1 MSNPTNPVS
10 PVSPLNPTSPTAP
23 QMTAPAPQVQA
34 VMSNPVASPVTNTQ
48 TVTAPTTQSTQTEQ
62 KPSPMEKKSVSF
74 LGLVLSLEQKQ
85 IVKQSHNPFPTAT
98 INQEI
103 PLEIRQNNKFL
114 MDLLSSGSI
123 SQSIGINQI
132 TKDTVEYEQ

>member
-23 QMTAPAPQVQA
+23 QTAAPQVQA
-34 VMSNPVASPVTNTQ
+34 VISNPVTSPVTNTQ
-48 TVTAPTTQSTQTEQ
+48 TVTAPTTQQSQPTSQ
-62 KPSPMEKKSVSF
+62 PSPMEKKPVTA
-74 LGLVLSLEQKQ
+74 LSRILDLEQKQ

-103 PLEIRQNNKFL
+103 PFEIRQNNKFL